1 VSQVVEL
8 LTFEIGHTDVVP
20 PLAGLPEG
28 GKHQFETAAFVE
40 KARDGLGA
48 ATFFD
53 EGSLH
58 RLSVSSLTA
67 V

>member
-1 VSQVVEL
+1 M
-8 LTFEIGHTDVVP
+8 TFEIGHTDAVL
-20 PLAGLPEG
+20 PLAGLSEG
-28 GKHQFETAAFVE
+28 GKHQLETAAFVE
-40 KARDGLGA
+40 DARDGFGA